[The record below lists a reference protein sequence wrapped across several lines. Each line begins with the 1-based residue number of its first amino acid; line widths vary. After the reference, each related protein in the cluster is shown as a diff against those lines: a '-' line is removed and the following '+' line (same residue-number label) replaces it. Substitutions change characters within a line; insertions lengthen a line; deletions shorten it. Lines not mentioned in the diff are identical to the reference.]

1 MQALTEA
8 PARWFPS
15 ILTWR
20 DGDQADIEWIHVGDA
35 RFEEAFVADT
45 LEKWMRR
52 PANAA
57 FRPRTSLDALIDG
70 DEAAPGVVPSGL
82 IFHVSRC
89 GSTWLT
95 RLLGGHPDTLVLSEP
110 PLLDR
115 LIRCN
120 DQTPRLER
128 GCQIRAI
135 RAVAGAMGRP
145 RTETQSK
152 VFIKLDAWHLLYAD
166 LILEAFPETPWIMLY
181 RDPVEVLVSQLR
193 QRGLHMIPGY
203 LRADLIGPDAAAP
216 LPAVEYG
223 ARVLG
228 ALFERGAR
236 LAAGPG
242 GVAIDYAELPD
253 AFVTKAATIFA
264 LDTAR
269 LDATEERTRID
280 AKRGGVFI
288 PDAAAKRADATPEV
302 REACDRWVYPYFHA
316 LRAAG

>member
-1 MQALTEA
+1 MQALTLS

-20 DGDQADIEWIHVGDA
+20 DDGQADIEWIHVGDS
-35 RFEEAFVADT
+35 RFEEAFVSDT

-57 FRPRTSLDALIDG
+57 LRPRTSLDALIDMV
-70 DEAAPGVVPSGL
+70 EAAPGMAPSGL

-95 RLLGGHPDTLVLSEP
+95 RLLGGDPDTLVLSEP

-120 DQTPRLER
+120 DQTQRLER
-128 GCQIRAI
+128 ARQISAI
-135 RAVAGAMGRP
+135 RAVASAMGRA
-145 RTETQSK
+145 RTETQSG

-166 LILEAFPETPWIMLY
+166 LILEAFPDTPWIMLY

-203 LRADLIGPDAAAP
+203 LRADLIGLGGEDTPPP
-216 LPAVEYG
+216 LEYG

-228 ALFERGAR
+228 ALFESGSR
-236 LAAGPG
+236 LALRDG
-242 GVAIDYAELPD
+242 GVAIDYRDLKE
-253 AFVTKAATIFA
+253 A
-264 LDTAR
+264 LSTQVSKTFGVDPQSLAR
-269 LDATEERTRID
+269 FESLSRDD
-280 AKRGGVFI
+280 VKRGGPFV
-288 PDAAAKRADATPEV
+288 ADATAKHA
-302 REACDRWVYPYFHA
+302 EATPDVIAACERWIVPHYQA
-316 LRAAG
+316 LRSMG